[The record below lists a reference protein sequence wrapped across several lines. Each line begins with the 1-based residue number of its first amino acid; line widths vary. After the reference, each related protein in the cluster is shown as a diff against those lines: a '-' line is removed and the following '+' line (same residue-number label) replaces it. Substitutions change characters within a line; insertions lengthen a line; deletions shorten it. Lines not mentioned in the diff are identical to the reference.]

1 MNYHIAVIPGDG
13 IGPEIV
19 GEAKK
24 VLNKIGEVYGHTF
37 EYEELL
43 MGGCSI
49 DAYGEPL
56 TEETLERAKTVTP
69 CFWGP
74 SAAMWGRATGTS
86 CHQIRDQKQ
95 GFLRF
100 VKGWGCF
107 VIFGRRCSLMN

>member
-56 TEETLERAKTVTP
+56 TEETLERAKNSDSVLL
-69 CFWGP
+69 GI
-74 SAAMWGRATGTS
+74 GRAS
-86 CHQIRDQKQ
+86 CRE
-95 GFLRF
+95 R
-100 VKGWGCF
+100 V
-107 VIFGRRCSLMN
+107 